1 MPRYRLVSFDLCP
14 FVQRSQVLLREKGID
29 FEVDYIDLS
38 NKPEWFLDLSPTGK
52 VPTLEV
58 TTDDGEQVVLFES
71 LVINEY
77 LEEAAGGES
86 MFPSEPLRRAYARGW
101 IEYSTGLLQDCFR
114 LTAARDEEALAPV
127 VERLRTKLDRLER
140 ELGDGPFFL
149 GASMSLVDAAFVPAL
164 QRLKL
169 SDEIAVNGV
178 RKTRQVPQPELE
190 VDERI
195 HTFEEVDL
203 TLDKDLMV
211 KEASRCLGCGTICF
225 FSDAQREEQL
235 KWDDMTVLEKLQETL
250 RESP

>member
-169 SDEIAVNGV
+169 SDEVYPALELFGDHRPKVSAWWRAIEA
-178 RKTRQVPQPELE
+178 RPSVPAPAGALSLPGGSLAGGSFAGGAL
-190 VDERI
+190 R
-195 HTFEEVDL
+195 
-203 TLDKDLMV
+203 
-211 KEASRCLGCGTICF
+211 
-225 FSDAQREEQL
+225 DAPPGL
-235 KWDDMTVLEKLQETL
+235 
-250 RESP
+250 